1 MKVSDFDYDLP
12 QELIAQEPADPRD
25 SSRLLVINRETGLF
39 EHRVFSEITELLRPG
54 DVLVLNNSR
63 VVPARLIGRKETGA
77 SVEALLIEKLGSG
90 LWKAIV
96 RPGSKIKLGNE
107 LIFRSISCK
116 VVEHCEDS
124 SRVLD
129 FHGAGDE
136 EIKEAGLLAIPPYI
150 HKYPDNPESYQTVYS
165 QREGSVA
172 APTAGLHFTDE
183 LLGSIESKG
192 VAIEYITLH
201 VGIGTFRPVKSEVLN
216 EHKMHSEYFTVSS
229 ETAKRIND
237 ARAECRRIVAV
248 GTTTVRTLES
258 IATRHG
264 KLVGDSGQ
272 TDIFIFPPYRFRIID
287 SLVTNFHLPKSTLL
301 MLVSAFAGRE
311 LIFSAYKQAIS
322 MKYRFF
328 SFGDACFIM

>member
-1 MKVSDFDYDLP
+1 
-12 QELIAQEPADPRD
+12 
-25 SSRLLVINRETGLF
+25 
-39 EHRVFSEITELLRPG
+39 
-54 DVLVLNNSR
+54 
-63 VVPARLIGRKETGA
+63 
-77 SVEALLIEKLGSG
+77 
-90 LWKAIV
+90 V

-129 FHGAGDE
+129 FHGAADE

-229 ETAKRIND
+229 ETAKTIND
-237 ARAECRRIVAV
+237 ARAERRRIVAV

-264 KLVGDSGQ
+264 ELVGDSGQ

-301 MLVSAFAGRE
+301 MLVAAFAGRE